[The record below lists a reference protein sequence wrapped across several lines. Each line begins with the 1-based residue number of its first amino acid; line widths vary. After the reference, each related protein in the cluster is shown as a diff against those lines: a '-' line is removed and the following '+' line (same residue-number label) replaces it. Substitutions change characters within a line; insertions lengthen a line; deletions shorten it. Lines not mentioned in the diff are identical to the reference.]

1 MDASESQLARPVAG
15 RDQVL
20 SRVRERIV
28 AFAASRISRD
38 AAEDLAQDVLLVI
51 ERKYRAVEGIEE
63 LLPLCLRI
71 MRLKMLAH
79 YRKSARHGERTQI
92 PAEEAPLTDGRPDP
106 ETQAVR
112 KQIAERL
119 AAAIAQIGPRCKELF
134 RLKLEGRT
142 FPEIRLALG
151 VASINTIYTWDHR
164 CRKHLLLRPHSTPRL
179 PQSARRNQCRLL
191 P

>member
-28 AFAASRISRD
+28 AFAASRISGD

-142 FPEIRLALG
+142 FPEIGAALG

-164 CRKHLLLRPHSTPRL
+164 CRKHLLDLMGGSWEGPR
-179 PQSARRNQCRLL
+179 
-191 P
+191 